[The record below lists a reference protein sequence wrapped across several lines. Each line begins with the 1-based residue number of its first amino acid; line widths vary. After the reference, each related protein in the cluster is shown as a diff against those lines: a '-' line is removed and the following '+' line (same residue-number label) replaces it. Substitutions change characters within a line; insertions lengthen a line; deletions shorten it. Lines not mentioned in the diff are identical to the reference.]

1 MKKIIPFSKEIEF
14 NTNIYEINSISLEH
28 NLKIKDNKVTGEFII
43 SGDYKEDEFRLNV
56 EPFIYNIPFNIDLD
70 DKYILDEVKIEID
83 DFNYEVKNNKL
94 EINISVSIDNIEVI
108 ELLDEPVVEDNDNR
122 EEVEQIE
129 DVKVIDNKC
138 TLNTIFDSF
147 EDKDDVYVTYNV
159 HIYRENDTI
168 DNIINLY
175 KTTKEKLEEYN
186 DLSNITLGSKI
197 IIPSNEQL

>member
-28 NLKIKDNKVTGEFII
+28 NLKIKDNKVIGEFII

-147 EDKDDVYVTYNV
+147 EDKDEVYVTYNV

>member
-28 NLKIKDNKVTGEFII
+28 NLKIKDNKVIGEFII

-122 EEVEQIE
+122 EEVEQME

>member
-1 MKKIIPFSKEIEF
+1 M
-14 NTNIYEINSISLEH
+14 
-28 NLKIKDNKVTGEFII
+28 
-43 SGDYKEDEFRLNV
+43 
-56 EPFIYNIPFNIDLD
+56 
-70 DKYILDEVKIEID
+70 
-83 DFNYEVKNNKL
+83 

>member
-147 EDKDDVYVTYNV
+147 EDKDEVYVTYNV

>member
-83 DFNYEVKNNKL
+83 DFNYGVKNNKL

-108 ELLDEPVVEDNDNR
+108 ELLEEPVLEDNDNR
-122 EEVEQIE
+122 EEKEEVE
-129 DVKVIDNKC
+129 VIDNKC

>member
-108 ELLDEPVVEDNDNR
+108 ELLDEPIVEDNDNR

-129 DVKVIDNKC
+129 DVEVIDNKC

-168 DNIINLY
+168 DSIINLY

>member
-43 SGDYKEDEFRLNV
+43 SDDYKEDEFRLNV

-94 EINISVSIDNIEVI
+94 EISISVSIDNIEVI

>member
-1 MKKIIPFSKEIEF
+1 MKKIIPFSKEIKF

>member
-94 EINISVSIDNIEVI
+94 EISISVSIDNIEVI

>member
-108 ELLDEPVVEDNDNR
+108 ELLDEPIVEYNDNR

-129 DVKVIDNKC
+129 DVEVIDNKC